1 MAGAP
6 VDSLQQVPLFA
17 GLDEAELQ
25 QVAALFKER
34 RFPCGEV
41 IIREGSEGAVFYVI
55 SSGEAEVNVGG
66 MPRAML
72 RPGDHF
78 GEIALIDE
86 GSRSATVTA
95 ATDLVCFG
103 LTFWDFGPFV
113 QENGAVAWK
122 LLQTLAGLLR
132 VAQQR

>member
-34 RFPCGEV
+34 RFPRGEV

-122 LLQTLAGLLR
+122 LLQTLAALLR